1 MGDDEQCVPSR
12 DLDASDARTRKRDD
26 RFPQASETL
35 MAEPARSPARPSRA
49 GLVFRATR
57 PQYLPTSLVPA
68 LAGGLAAIGVDG
80 AQWALLPVALLALL
94 CVHAGTDVINDVE
107 DAARGVDSAEKID
120 NSRVFNTGLMSIVEG
135 RRLALAFFAAAF
147 VLGLVLVAVQGPA
160 LLVIGVLGILGG
172 AGYSAGPRPLKFA
185 GLGEASI
192 VFLMGPLI
200 TQGAYTAVTGDPFH
214 APAFWIGFAPG
225 LLIAATVSGNNLSD
239 IPGDRAAGV
248 RTLAVRLGFDNARL
262 LYLALIGLAYATPV
276 VVWLAGLF
284 EVPIL
289 LGLLTLPLATGRVEQ
304 VRTAREE
311 GSESLASL
319 PLRTAQLHLLF
330 CLMLVA
336 GVVLSRV

>member
-1 MGDDEQCVPSR
+1 M
-12 DLDASDARTRKRDD
+12 
-26 RFPQASETL
+26 
-35 MAEPARSPARPSRA
+35 PAAPSRA
-49 GLVFRATR
+49 ALIFRATR
-57 PQYLPTSLVPA
+57 PQYIPTSLVPA
-68 LAGGLAAIGVDG
+68 LAGALAAIGEAE
-80 AQWALLPVALLALL
+80 AQWALLPIALLALL

-147 VLGLVLVAVQGPA
+147 ALGLVLVAIQGPA
-160 LLVIGVLGILGG
+160 LLLIGILGILGG

-192 VFLMGPLI
+192 VFLMGPLM
-200 TQGAYTAVTGDPFH
+200 TQGAYTAVTGDAFH
-214 APAFWIGFAPG
+214 PPAFWVGFAPG

-248 RTLAVRLGFDNARL
+248 RTLAVRLGSDRARV
-262 LYLALIGLAYATPV
+262 LYLALLALTYATLL

-284 EVPIL
+284 EWPVL
-289 LGLLTLPLATGRVEQ
+289 LPLLTLPLATGRIEQ
-304 VRTAREE
+304 VRRAREE
-311 GSESLASL
+311 GSEELATL

-330 CLMLVA
+330 SVLLVA

>member
-1 MGDDEQCVPSR
+1 MP
-12 DLDASDARTRKRDD
+12 
-26 RFPQASETL
+26 
-35 MAEPARSPARPSRA
+35 AEPSRA
-49 GLVFRATR
+49 ALIFRATR
-57 PQYLPTSLVPA
+57 PQYIPTSLVPA
-68 LAGGLAAIGVDG
+68 LAGALAAIGVAE
-80 AQWALLPVALLALL
+80 AQWALLPIALLALL

-147 VLGLVLVAVQGPA
+147 VLGLVLVAIQGPA
-160 LLVIGVLGILGG
+160 LLLIGILGILGG

-192 VFLMGPLI
+192 VFLMGPLM
-200 TQGAYTAVTGDPFH
+200 TQGAYTAVTGDAFH
-214 APAFWIGFAPG
+214 PPAFWVGFAPG

-248 RTLAVRLGFDNARL
+248 RTLAVRLGSDRARV
-262 LYLALIGLAYATPV
+262 LYLALIALTYATLL

-284 EVPIL
+284 EWPVL
-289 LGLLTLPLATGRVEQ
+289 LPLLTLPLATGRIEQ
-304 VRTAREE
+304 VRRAREE
-311 GSESLASL
+311 GSEELATL

-330 CLMLVA
+330 SVLLVA